1 AGGPSGLAALPR
13 VAVPLAAAVALLATF
28 VVVERRSPAPLV
40 RLELLR
46 RPGMLPADLAAAT
59 LPVGLGALLFL
70 GTLHLQ
76 RVLGF
81 TALETGLAYL
91 LLSLPVVAASP
102 AASFLAGRYG
112 RRPVAAGGLL
122 LQAAGL
128 LLLLGAG
135 PDDGFLTGVVPGF
148 VLVGAGAPIAWVPL
162 TAAAVEGAGDQ
173 SGLASGLFNTAQ
185 QVGNAVALALLA
197 TVAAA
202 RSGSLAGGAPP
213 TPAELAA
220 GYQAGFLAAAILC
233 LLGLVAALH
242 LPRPAPVSVPR
253 PGGGRPGPARRR
265 TRCPRG
271 RAGR

>member
-1 AGGPSGLAALPR
+1 
-13 VAVPLAAAVALLATF
+13 
-28 VVVERRSPAPLV
+28 
-40 RLELLR
+40 LELLR
-46 RPGMLPADLAAAT
+46 RPGVLPADLAAAT

-91 LLSLPVVAASP
+91 MLSLPVVAASP
-102 AASFLAGRYG
+102 AASVVAGRYG

-135 PDDGFLTGVVPGF
+135 PDDGFLTGIAPGF

-162 TAAAVEGAGDQ
+162 TTAAVDGAGDH

-185 QVGNAVALALLA
+185 QVGNAIALAVLA

-202 RSGSLAGGAPP
+202 RTNGLAGDGSP
-213 TPAELAA
+213 TPAELVA
-220 GYQAGFLAAAILC
+220 GYHAGFLAAATLC
-233 LLGLVAALH
+233 LLGLLAALR
-242 LPRPAPVSVPR
+242 LPRPALAAPVSVPR
-253 PGGGRPGPARRR
+253 PGGGRPVPARRR
-265 TRCPRG
+265 ARSLRG
-271 RAGR
+271 RAAR